1 MTSKQQTQQE
11 EEQQQQKQNEMS
23 FYIPRIHKYYTTEDI
38 KATFRVFNIG
48 EIERI
53 DYVNKRGD
61 DTYYSAFVYMSYM
74 YNTTTANDIMYYLQK
89 EEGYYQL
96 WVEKNVFWWIL
107 KNKNPIDYTHYN
119 IHQVVEN
126 ARLLKEQLVEHE
138 YCIEEQ
144 RRQIVLLRE
153 EVYKLTQKR
162 KNIAPTN
169 NASTGDNNKKNKKNK
184 KSIINKH
191 REPWDSDS
199 SDWFVM

>member
-11 EEQQQQKQNEMS
+11 QQQQEEQMS
-23 FYIPRIHKYYTTEDI
+23 FYIPRIHHHYTTEDI

-74 YNTTTANDIMYYLQK
+74 YNTATANDIIYYLQK
-89 EEGYYQL
+89 EKGYYQL
-96 WVEKNVFWWIL
+96 WVEENVFWWIL
-107 KNKNPIDYTHYN
+107 KNKNPIDYTYFN

-144 RRQIVLLRE
+144 TRQIVLLRE
-153 EVYKLTQKR
+153 EVYKLTQKM
-162 KNIAPTN
+162 KNIASTN
-169 NASTGDNNKKNKKNK
+169 NASTNTNKTSNK
-184 KSIINKH
+184 SIIINKH